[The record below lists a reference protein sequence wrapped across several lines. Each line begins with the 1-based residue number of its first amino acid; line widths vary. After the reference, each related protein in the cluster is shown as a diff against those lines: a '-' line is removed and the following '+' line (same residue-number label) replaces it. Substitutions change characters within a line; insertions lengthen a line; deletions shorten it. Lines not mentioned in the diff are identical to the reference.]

1 MFDSFLAGGL
11 CGCLLTALAGY
22 YFARRLKKN
31 QQTRLTAHKT
41 CTRAYYPPTRV
52 AYAVHVRHIFPTPLP
67 DLTEHEK
74 TNLAFLRYLIEKGMV
89 SEEV

>member
-31 QQTRLTAHKT
+31 QQTRLAAHKT

-52 AYAVHVRHIFPTPLP
+52 AYAVHVRHISFSPY
-67 DLTEHEK
+67 LTEQEK
-74 TNLAFLRYLIEKGMV
+74 IQLAFLRYLVESGKI